1 MLVKLFTS
9 LKPEMSCCTIQ
20 AQRSTKEK
28 SALSLP
34 ACFRNLGYYEYY
46 GYKHVRIH
54 LRQDRFTTCFK
65 NLWNNPLW
73 ILALQKNK
81 KSESFKNQT
90 G

>member
-9 LKPEMSCCTIQ
+9 LKPEMSSCTIQ

-34 ACFRNLGYYEYY
+34 ACFRNLGYYDYY

-54 LRQDRFTTCFK
+54 L
-65 NLWNNPLW
+65 
-73 ILALQKNK
+73 
-81 KSESFKNQT
+81 
-90 G
+90 